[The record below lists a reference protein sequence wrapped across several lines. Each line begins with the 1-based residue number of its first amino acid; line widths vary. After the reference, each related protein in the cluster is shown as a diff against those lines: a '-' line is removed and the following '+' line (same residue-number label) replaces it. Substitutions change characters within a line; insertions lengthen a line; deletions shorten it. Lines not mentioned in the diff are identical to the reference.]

1 MLHTHVIKVLVS
13 ILADTVKIMNY
24 LETSICLIYSDQ
36 MIQSFSG
43 YEGKEGTEGTEG
55 KEGEEMAEL
64 GAGNARRVNVR
75 KLALPGSFVVVFVLV
90 IVIVIVVETF
100 SDFILYFITYI
111 SYSPYHT
118 L

>member
-1 MLHTHVIKVLVS
+1 MMHTAVIKVLVS

-43 YEGKEGTEGTEG
+43 YEGRGNAGA
-55 KEGEEMAEL
+55 AEL
-64 GAGNARRVNVR
+64 GAGNARRVNVTVR
-75 KLALPGSFVVVFVLV
+75 NLALPALPGSFVIVV
-90 IVIVIVVETF
+90 IVVIVVIIVVVETF

-118 L
+118 LL